1 MLYLSKL
8 KLQNFCNYID
18 HTFDFCKPNGE
29 PFKFI
34 CLFAP
39 NGAGKSSLLEA
50 VSMLTM
56 NSSSRSEDNV
66 KRSLRKYIRN
76 TDYNPPY
83 EKISGHTYQKGM
95 IDTYEDSLAE
105 MVIEGTYVI
114 DGKEYIVTITRD
126 GVIRND
132 LITSALWG
140 DNFMF
145 YIQRIAHFVTSDNDL
160 TLSKFQ
166 LRKEQSEAFE
176 HITST
181 IMRFKTEC
189 VQPSGLLPM
198 DQDYCTDFIL
208 HKNLHK
214 IHYKRMSAG
223 EKKISKSFSQLLN
236 LQYDL
241 ANPGE
246 GEIALAGWP
255 PIILFDNVEMHI
267 YYDRHISVIDCLKKY
282 FPEQQIISTTH
293 SGMLI
298 ERFLR
303 GENDQENE
311 LMIDLEKINF

>member
-8 KLQNFCNYID
+8 KLQNFCNYEN
-18 HTFDFCKPNGE
+18 HTFNFCKSNGE

-34 CLFAP
+34 CFFGP
-39 NGAGKSSLLEA
+39 NGWGKSSLLEA

-56 NSSSRSEDNV
+56 SFSSRDESNI
-66 KRSLRKYIRN
+66 KRSLRKYVRN
-76 TDYNPPY
+76 TDYNPTF
-83 EKISGHTYQKGM
+83 EKISGHGYTKGM
-95 IDTYEDSLAE
+95 ISSYQDQLAE
-105 MVIEGTYVI
+105 MVIEGIYIV
-114 DGKEYIVTITRD
+114 DDKEYTVTLTQE
-126 GVIRND
+126 GLIRND
-132 LITSALWG
+132 FTESELWG
-140 DNFMF
+140 EDYMF
-145 YIQRIAHFVTSDNDL
+145 YLQRIAHFVTSDNDL

-166 LRKEQSEAFE
+166 LHKEQVEAFE
-176 HITST
+176 DITST

-241 ANPGE
+241 AHPGE
-246 GEIALAGWP
+246 GEIVLEGWP
-255 PIILFDNVEMHI
+255 PIILFDNIEMHI
-267 YYDRHISVIDCLKKY
+267 YYDRHVSVVDCLKKY
-282 FPEQQIISTTH
+282 FPQQIIATTH

-311 LMIDLEKINF
+311 LMIDLEKINS